1 MKVMTKNFRL
11 NALANEF
18 AAVLYHDITQKNG
31 GDWFYIGEGDS
42 RIKVEIIGG
51 IKGVRDLVDAYALEA
66 IKDSYLHWERIAINL
81 MRACIA
87 NGCLTDGGRE
97 IWVSMINDMA
107 LSVEGDHA

>member
-18 AAVLYHDITQKNG
+18 AAALYHDITQQNG
-31 GDWFYIGEGDS
+31 GDWFYISDN

-66 IKDSYLHWERIAINL
+66 LKENYPHWERIAINL
-81 MRACIA
+81 MRACVA
-87 NGCLTDGGRE
+87 HGCLTDSGRE
-97 IWVSMINDMA
+97 IWASMINDMVS
-107 LSVEGDHA
+107 SVGGNHA